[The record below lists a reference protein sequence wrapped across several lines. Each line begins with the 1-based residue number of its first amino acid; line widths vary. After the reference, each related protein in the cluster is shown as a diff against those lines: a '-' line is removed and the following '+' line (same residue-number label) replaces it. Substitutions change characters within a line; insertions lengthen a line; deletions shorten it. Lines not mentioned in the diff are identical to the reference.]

1 MRVEYILFLLYL
13 LQLGV
18 VSSVSVSSKG
28 TVTIRIKK

>member
-1 MRVEYILFLLYL
+1 MKVEYILILLYL
-13 LQLGV
+13 IRLDV